1 MKELIKEKE
10 AQGSGELIL
19 IFGGIIII
27 VLIAI
32 ISYKNYLNKLACEI
46 NSTEVNNLNSK
57 IIDMIDYFNR

>member
-46 NSTEVNNLNSK
+46 N
-57 IIDMIDYFNR
+57 